1 MSKRNL
7 VISIL
12 IAPLM
17 ALLIWYHGS
26 STPLSSAEVENLM
39 STIQQQSHSPGGRHD
54 LKALRSFLESDDG
67 QPFYTVNLYRYHPM
81 AQYAPGSEGAKIYID
96 DNGRAAFDRF
106 SKVMLPLLASHGSHP
121 IFGSNWTH
129 DESSAWDRIVIVKY
143 RSRRDIAEIF
153 ANDEFAQASEHKWAA
168 LEANERL
175 LVQGLHIPSF
185 YLVLFTLILLVL
197 ITSFFL
203 RKKKARLVDTRLD

>member
-7 VISIL
+7 IICIL
-12 IAPLM
+12 IAPLL
-17 ALLIWYHGS
+17 ALSIWYHGS
-26 STPLSSAEVENLM
+26 STPLSGVEVENLM

-54 LKALRSFLESDDG
+54 LKALRDFLESDDG
-67 QPFYTVNLYRYHPM
+67 QPFYTVNLYRYHPQ
-81 AQYAPGSEGAKIYID
+81 AQYAPDSEGAKKHIN

-106 SKVMLPLLASHGSHP
+106 SKVMISLLASHGSHP

-129 DESSAWDRIVIVKY
+129 DESSEWDRLVVVRY

-153 ANDEFAQASEHKWAA
+153 ASDEFAQASEHKWAA

-185 YLVLFTLILLVL
+185 YLVLLTLILLVL
-197 ITSFFL
+197 LSHFFL
-203 RKKKARLVDTRLD
+203 RKRT